1 MSKRTCSP
9 LNLLL
14 RLHQYQ
20 TAVGKPDTSVSKM
33 NIYNS
38 LQPDECLNRMN
49 ETASILNK
57 KRDKFVFFGGN
68 LMPHE

>member
-38 LQPDECLNRMN
+38 LQPYECLNRRN

-57 KRDKFVFFGGN
+57 KKINLFFW
-68 LMPHE
+68 EEI